1 MKVKKGYVLRE
12 VADQVVVVPT
22 GEQALN
28 FNGILTLNSSGKFLW
43 EQLQNDVTMDDLIAA
58 MLNRYN
64 VTKDV
69 AKKDIEEFIGI
80 LKSKNILE

>member
-28 FNGILTLNSSGKFLW
+28 FNGILTLNSSGKLLW